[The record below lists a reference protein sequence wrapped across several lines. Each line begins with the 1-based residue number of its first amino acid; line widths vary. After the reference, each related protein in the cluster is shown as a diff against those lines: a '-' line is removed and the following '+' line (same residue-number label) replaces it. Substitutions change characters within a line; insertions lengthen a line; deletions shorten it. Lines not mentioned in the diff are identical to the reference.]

1 MFLIKAGDIEMK
13 DSKPPELKGKSSDFE
28 RAKQKADKLLKT
40 FNQVE
45 VIDSKTNECVYF
57 QIRKII

>member
-13 DSKPPELKGKSSDFE
+13 DSKPLELKGKSSDFE

>member
-1 MFLIKAGDIEMK
+1 MFLIKAGDIEVK
-13 DSKPPELKGKSSDFE
+13 DSKPLELKGKSSDFE

-45 VIDSKTNECVYF
+45 VIDSKTDECVYF
-57 QIRKII
+57 QIKNVT